1 MSAKQ
6 LSDSFEKIQSSGMKS
21 SKVLSEMTAE
31 GAKKISQ
38 VHANLAN
45 HVAKNMQVAAVN
57 LMTAKTP
64 AEALASFRGD
74 GIAPFIEGWH
84 QYQQS
89 ITSTVEHY
97 MKDYSETN
105 EEVYEHA
112 RAGLNEFFK
121 LACQNAPDG
130 MDTLIKPYQ
139 AAINI
144 SLEGADQMH
153 VLTKNFIQNL
163 ENSFAGGGIF
173 GKMTDL
179 MPQDS
184 HRKYSK
190 RPGSFSKSL

>member
-1 MSAKQ
+1 MNAKQ

-21 SKVLSEMTAE
+21 SKVLSEMTTE

-45 HVAKNMQVAAVN
+45 HVAKNMQMAAVN
-57 LMTAKTP
+57 LMSAKTP
-64 AEALASFRGD
+64 AEAFASFKGD
-74 GIAPFIEGWH
+74 GSTPFIEGWH
-84 QYQQS
+84 QYQQT
-89 ITSTVEHY
+89 IASTVEHY
-97 MKDYSETN
+97 MKDYSEAN

-112 RAGLNEFFK
+112 RAGVIEFFK

-139 AAINI
+139 SAINL

-153 VLTKNFIQNL
+153 VLAKNFIHNL

-179 MPQDS
+179 MPQEP
-184 HRKYSK
+184 HHKYSK
-190 RPGSFSKSL
+190 KSGSLSKSL